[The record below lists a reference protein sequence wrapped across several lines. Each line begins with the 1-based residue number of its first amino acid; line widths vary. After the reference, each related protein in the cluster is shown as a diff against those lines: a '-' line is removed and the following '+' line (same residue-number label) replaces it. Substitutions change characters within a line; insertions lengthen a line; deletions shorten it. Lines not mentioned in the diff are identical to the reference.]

1 MDYGKLVNG
10 VLELAPENIV
20 KEDITIFNYNLDAD
34 MMAADGYKPV
44 IYGEKIDQPYN
55 IVYTENQDNIEV
67 NYSPKP
73 TTEAE
78 DKELDENTFNQ
89 LIKDIQDLAN
99 LNAIDDSNFT
109 QTAKNKLN
117 EMKTKLQIEIEQ
129 LEALHTVEEEKSWW
143 SNFWS
148 KIRGN

>member
-20 KEDITIFNYNLDAD
+20 KEDMTVFNYNLNTE
-34 MMAADGYKPV
+34 MLLEDGYKPV
-44 IYGEKIDQPYN
+44 MYAEKIASPFLTSYN
-55 IVYTENQDNIEV
+55 ETQDNIEV